1 MVVIWE
7 EEVVEIVLV
16 EMVVLEMMVQHLMV
30 EETEEM
36 VVVDPKVHLTIGPVE
51 VVEQED
57 TLEMVVMEQIAHIM
71 EQVDLMVPVAVA
83 AVLELV
89 MD

>member
-1 MVVIWE
+1 
-7 EEVVEIVLV
+7 
-16 EMVVLEMMVQHLMV
+16 V
-30 EETEEM
+30 EETEEL
-36 VVVDPKVHLTIGPVE
+36 VVVVKPLMVLTIGLVA

-57 TLEMVVMEQIAHIM
+57 TLEMVVMEQIALIM
-71 EQVDLMVPVAVA
+71 EQLDLMVPVAVV